1 MKFIV
6 LKPTSPSKRHYL
18 NVYNKLNSK
27 PILKTK
33 LVRNINKAGRNY
45 SGKITIY
52 HKGNGVKKLYR
63 IIDFKKQE
71 HLIGVVFS
79 LEYDPYR
86 NSNIASVYNINNKSF
101 SYIIAPKNLKL
112 GDIIGNNLSI
122 KIGNN
127 LTLNKVPIGCPIYNI
142 SLLPNSISK
151 ISRSA
156 GTYSLVI
163 DKTKVYCKLI
173 LSSGYNIFLSNKLF
187 CNIGIV
193 SNQFIF
199 LKQLGKAGRS
209 CWLNIRPAVRGVAMN
224 SVDHPNGGGEGR
236 KSSKN
241 KSPWGKINK

>member
-6 LKPTSPSKRHYL
+6 LKPITASKRHYL
-18 NVYNKLNSK
+18 NIYNKLSK
-27 PILKTK
+27 RPILKTR
-33 LVRNINKAGRNY
+33 LIRNINRAGRNY
-45 SGKITIY
+45 SGRITIS
-52 HKGNGVKKLYR
+52 HKGNSVKKLYR
-63 IIDFKKQE
+63 VIDFKKQE
-71 HLIGVVFS
+71 YLIGIVFS

-86 NSNIASVYNINNKSF
+86 NSNIASIYNINNKSF

-112 GDIIGNNLSI
+112 GDIIGNNLNI

-127 LTLNKVPIGCPIYNI
+127 LILNKVPVGCPIYNI

-151 ISRSA
+151 ITRSA
-156 GTYSLVI
+156 GTYSLII
-163 DKTKVYCKLI
+163 DKTKTYCKLI
-173 LSSGYNIFLSNKLF
+173 LSSGLSIFLSNRLF

-199 LKQLGKAGRS
+199 LKQLGKAGRL
-209 CWLNIRPAVRGVAMN
+209 CWLNKRPTVRGVSMN